1 MTAPPMKYA
10 DAPGMERSAAE
21 IRPPAEDSAT
31 ARVSLRA
38 TRRAATDAER
48 EESFSGIVLGTS
60 LGSEPA
66 YCASGAERV
75 SNRRTFRVVD
85 LLRMTKQDGGN
96 KPMGQN
102 LEQFAAECRRILK
115 DTPGPD
121 GREKVRALVE
131 EILKDDA
138 FVAKHLTDDVPER
151 KILYEDPDLGF
162 CILAHVYNGGRES
175 QPHDHGPSWAIYGQA
190 RGETIMNDWQMV
202 TAAQPDT
209 PGKVRHV
216 RSYTLKPGMAH
227 VYNEG
232 DLHSPRRE
240 GPTRLI
246 RIEGTNMDRVKR
258 LAYERV

>member
-10 DAPGMERSAAE
+10 DAPGIERSAAE
-21 IRPPAEDSAT
+21 LRPPAEDSAT

-38 TRRAATDAER
+38 TRRADADAER
-48 EESFSGIVLGTS
+48 EEGFSGIVLGAS
-60 LGSEPA
+60 LGAEPA
-66 YCASGAERV
+66 HCASGAERV

-85 LLRMTKQDGGN
+85 LLRMMKQDGGD

-138 FVAKHLTDDVPER
+138 FVAKHVGDDVPER

-162 CILAHVYNGGRES
+162 CILAHVYHGAKES
-175 QPHDHGPSWAIYGQA
+175 APHDHGLTWAIYGQA
-190 RGETIMNDWQMV
+190 AGETLMTDYQKLATASEGV
-202 TAAQPDT
+202 TGKARPVRDYKLT
-209 PGKVRHV
+209 PGDA
-216 RSYTLKPGMAH
+216 Y

-240 GPTRLI
+240 GATRLI
-246 RIEGTNMDRVKR
+246 RI
-258 LAYERV
+258 

>member
-66 YCASGAERV
+66 HCASGAERV

-85 LLRMTKQDGGN
+85 LLRMTKQDGGD

-121 GREKVRALVE
+121 ERE
-131 EILKDDA
+131 
-138 FVAKHLTDDVPER
+138 
-151 KILYEDPDLGF
+151 ILYEDPDLGF
-162 CILAHVYNGGRES
+162 CILAHVYHGAKES
-175 QPHDHGPSWAIYGQA
+175 APHDHGPTWAIYGQA
-190 RGETIMNDWQMV
+190 AGETLMNEWALVEPASEQK
-202 TAAQPDT
+202 

-216 RSYTLKPGMAH
+216 RAYPLKRGMAH

-232 DLHSPRRE
+232 DL
-240 GPTRLI
+240 
-246 RIEGTNMDRVKR
+246 
-258 LAYERV
+258 